1 MYNLCWIYKGLL
13 QRGTKG
19 SERMV
24 TNEKIKFSCEY
35 KVMHMDLNCLTN
47 SNLTALSNVLNVS
60 LQWER
65 DREREREREGYE
77 PKYIISKQIRYWVEI
92 VICKVV
98 LFALYTT
105 R

>member
-47 SNLTALSNVLNVS
+47 SNLTALSNVFKCFFAL
-60 LQWER
+60 R
-65 DREREREREGYE
+65 KREREREREGYE

>member
-1 MYNLCWIYKGLL
+1 M
-13 QRGTKG
+13 
-19 SERMV
+19 
-24 TNEKIKFSCEY
+24 F
-35 KVMHMDLNCLTN
+35 
-47 SNLTALSNVLNVS
+47 LNVS
-60 LQWER
+60 LHWER